1 MGDARAASRRSVRR
15 GDQFAIAVFRHPACP
30 REMRV
35 VDMAAAQRIASGVE
49 AEKDLDG
56 LSPVGSIARRVQQTQ
71 IEGHMLKVIGRERL
85 ADGRL
90 VEEWRRRLIHRA
102 TIIARRTFVNT
113 VAGNSDD
120 RTTDGANLRS
130 AGR

>member
-1 MGDARAASRRSVRR
+1 
-15 GDQFAIAVFRHPACP
+15 
-30 REMRV
+30 MRV

-85 ADGRL
+85 ADRWL
-90 VEEWRRRLIHRA
+90 VEEGLRRLIHRA

-130 AGR
+130 AGC